1 MDFYEDKTRVEVGG
15 ESLNNEEK
23 TGKKW

>member
-1 MDFYEDKTRVEVGG
+1 MDSYEDKTRVEVGR